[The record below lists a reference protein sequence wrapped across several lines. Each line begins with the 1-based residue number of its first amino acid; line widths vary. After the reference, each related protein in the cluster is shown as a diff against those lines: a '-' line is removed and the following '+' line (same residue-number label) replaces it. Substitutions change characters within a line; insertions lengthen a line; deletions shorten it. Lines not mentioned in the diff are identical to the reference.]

1 MPGPPVVA
9 TPPSGDSAMRFIT
22 FPEILTLPTRP
33 AEPGPC
39 QARLPNGRHCRRPAS
54 RASGYHK
61 CPVHDQ
67 DRPVL
72 GAHEITGTGRWA
84 VTTPCGG
91 YTQVTLHPTETAA
104 RRGPASLPGV
114 PGGGRWQPAPHR
126 GAQPGSP
133 PRGRPSPPDGPSS
146 APRPPGPG

>member
-1 MPGPPVVA
+1 
-9 TPPSGDSAMRFIT
+9 MRFIT

-91 YTQVTLHPTETAA
+91 YTKVTLHPTETAA
-104 RRGPASLPGV
+104 RRVLAWLRGV
-114 PGGGRWQPAPHR
+114 RCGGRCQPDQHR
-126 GAQPGSP
+126 VE
-133 PRGRPSPPDGPSS
+133 RLD
-146 APRPPGPG
+146 